1 MGDDASEAADEVP
14 VFEGDDFFEGEEESA
29 APAREEPSEER
40 KLEAAAA
47 IGAASRRFLARR
59 ELGERIYDML
69 DDEHERRPKPAVRRI
84 MRMFPAE
91 RLPALVAA
99 QRQHRARGQ
108 QSRQRTTSM
117 DRRDDLTILTDA
129 IEEAGLYA
137 ELDDEQGVEGAS
149 GRGFLFELDKPFSL
163 ETATALSLDDLHELN
178 AVLNRNL
185 MTLSAELGKEQQV
198 CANLSEQCERRERLV
213 EQIVFKAGKHYRAR
227 KAKKK
232 AAPAPVPTPTPMPT
246 TTPAHA

>member
-1 MGDDASEAADEVP
+1 MSTSDADVEVP
-14 VFEGDDFFEGEEESA
+14 VFEGDDFFEGEGEG
-29 APAREEPSEER
+29 APPPREEPSDAR

-47 IGAASRRFLARR
+47 IAAASRRFLARR

-69 DDEHERRPKPAVRRI
+69 EDEHERRPKPAVRRV

-91 RLPALVAA
+91 RLPALIAA

-117 DRRDDLTILTDA
+117 DRRDDLTILTEA

-137 ELDDEQGVEGAS
+137 ELDDEQGADGA
-149 GRGFLFELDKPFSL
+149 GRAFLFELDKPFAP
-163 ETATALSLDDLHELN
+163 ETATVLSLDDLHELN

-185 MTLSAELGKEQQV
+185 MSLEADLRGAQLQG
-198 CANLSEQCERRERLV
+198 ANLSEQCERRERLV
-213 EQIVFKAGKHYRAR
+213 EQIVFKVGKHYRAR
-227 KAKKK
+227 KPKKK
-232 AAPAPVPTPTPMPT
+232 PAQS
-246 TTPAHA
+246 PARSA